1 MGINSL
7 LSCNVY
13 DDLFSKEK
21 LLLIGSC
28 VSKKYKSQL
37 ENFISKFELNSIV
50 SICLEKYHYNQ
61 LNSKMFNILAVTSIK
76 EVYILT
82 PDGSPHCSQ
91 VHFAAKYLKRGLRR
105 DVEFKHFVLT
115 GEGRIFQMSTQ
126 DVDQAKRFANS
137 NQAKEVTLD

>member
-1 MGINSL
+1 MEIHSL

-13 DDLFSKEK
+13 DDLFQQDK

-28 VSKKYKSQL
+28 VSKKYKKQL
-37 ENFISKFELNSIV
+37 ARFIKKYDLESIV

-61 LNSKMFNILAVTSIK
+61 LGSKLFNILAVSNVN

-91 VHFAAKYLKRGLRR
+91 VHFSAKYLKRGLKR
-105 DVEFKHFVLT
+105 DIGFRHFVLDSK
-115 GEGRIFQMSTQ
+115 GKIFEVSTE
-126 DVDQAKRFANS
+126 DVDQSKRFADSAN
-137 NQAKEVTLD
+137 AREVT